1 MDINDLFDGIMKS
14 INQFAE
20 GHSRTSCAS
29 RHSNVPVHQIA
40 EQRLQEKMQD
50 NGLERS
56 EQTVREQQASP
67 EGMPLRCRAHSLR
80 GQEFGGKNVE
90 NFTLLHPWLRGLR
103 PALRTFSRRVL
114 RLGVQAKETNL
125 PGRQKFGQPKA
136 GRKATGHRDVA
147 CNRDMTSFPK
157 KE

>member
-20 GHSRTSCAS
+20 GRSRTSCAS

-56 EQTVREQQASP
+56 EQNPPNNRTRFVDGSVFSKWWRRRESNP
-67 EGMPLRCRAHSLR
+67 
-80 GQEFGGKNVE
+80 
-90 NFTLLHPWLRGLR
+90 
-103 PALRTFSRRVL
+103 
-114 RLGVQAKETNL
+114 
-125 PGRQKFGQPKA
+125 
-136 GRKATGHRDVA
+136 
-147 CNRDMTSFPK
+147 
-157 KE
+157 